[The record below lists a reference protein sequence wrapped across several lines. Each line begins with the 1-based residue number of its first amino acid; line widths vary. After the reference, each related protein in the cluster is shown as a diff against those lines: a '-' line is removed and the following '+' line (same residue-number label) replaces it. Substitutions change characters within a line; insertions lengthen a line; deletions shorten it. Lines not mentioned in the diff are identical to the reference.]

1 MLMRSL
7 GCSARGRPRGLSICC
22 ATVVPKIS
30 GNTSLAE
37 RALAKSAAV
46 HCGFSS
52 SAISGLGFLLICF
65 HFPLVCLAKTDD
77 MHLARPGRE
86 HRSMQ
91 PITDHPKCK
100 LTALIAVF
108 TGILLD
114 HCARPFQLQNKRER
128 QPARSATLRTL
139 LAVSKL
145 ISTRINVLT
154 KNRRGQTI
162 YRQVSPAPARAELV
176 ASPLR

>member
-1 MLMRSL
+1 
-7 GCSARGRPRGLSICC
+7 
-22 ATVVPKIS
+22 
-30 GNTSLAE
+30 
-37 RALAKSAAV
+37 
-46 HCGFSS
+46 
-52 SAISGLGFLLICF
+52 
-65 HFPLVCLAKTDD
+65 
-77 MHLARPGRE
+77 
-86 HRSMQ
+86 
-91 PITDHPKCK
+91 
-100 LTALIAVF
+100 
-108 TGILLD
+108 
-114 HCARPFQLQNKRER
+114 LQNKRER